1 VIHFCLLLHHHQVLL
16 KDDGKKGSISRE
28 TTVIMENVPRIEAM
42 NQMVRNQTVA
52 MESLDRSE
60 TVVSLP

>member
-1 VIHFCLLLHHHQVLL
+1 
-16 KDDGKKGSISRE
+16 
-28 TTVIMENVPRIEAM
+28 MENVPRIEAM

-60 TVVSLP
+60 TVVMESLPRTPLHHRCSLYLLLVILSN